1 MTLSV
6 VIVNYN
12 VKYFLEQCLISVF
25 NAAKDIDTEVFVVD
39 NASADGSCQM
49 VRNRFPSVN
58 LIENTEN
65 HGFSYA
71 NNQAL
76 RLAKGKYV
84 LILNPDTVV
93 EESTFSQ
100 CIEFM
105 KEHHEAGSLS
115 VKMIDGKG
123 KFLPESKRALPSPS
137 VSFYKIFG
145 FSRLFPKSKTFAR
158 YHLGH
163 LNPDEINEIEILP
176 GAFMFIRK
184 TALDKAGLFDESFFM
199 YGEDIDLSYRI
210 LKSGYKN
217 YYFPKTTI
225 IHYKGEST
233 KKGSIN
239 YVLVFYKAMM
249 IFARKHFTQKNA
261 FLYIILIYAAIYF
274 RAGLSIAKRI
284 VSRWLQPAID
294 VMLMVAGLLL
304 IIPFWE
310 SYRFNNV
317 DAYSGYL
324 VTLLTSTYIAIW
336 LISIWLSGGYDKPK
350 KTFAAAQGITIGSII
365 ILVAY
370 SLLPEDMRFSRAI
383 ILLTSAWSFLMVQAA
398 HLAMDFVSRSHYSSS
413 KRRKRIVIAG
423 NGDEIERVL
432 TILHGAS
439 VDFQLIGEVS
449 PEPNSTS
456 KNQIGA
462 LHNITEIVRVN
473 DVDEVIFCAANISS
487 QEIIKS
493 MLVLVPLGIDFKI
506 APPDS
511 ISVIGSNSIDTSGD
525 LYTIEISAISKPQ
538 NIRNKRFLDILVAMA
553 TITTA
558 PLLYPFLKIHRKML
572 HKSLGVLVGKQ
583 TWVGY
588 AEHSNCLGLPVIK
601 KGVFSTAELKRD
613 LNPAQAEK
621 INLEY
626 AKNYSITKDL
636 NIIWSIISKNLN

>member
-49 VRNRFPSVN
+49 VRNRFPSVK

-76 RLAKGKYV
+76 RLARGEYV

-100 CIEFM
+100 CIGFM
-105 KEHHEAGSLS
+105 KAHHEAGSLS

-163 LNPDEINEIEILP
+163 LNPDEVNEIEILP

-184 TALDKAGLFDESFFM
+184 SALDKAGLFDESFFM

-210 LKSGYKN
+210 LKSGFKN

-284 VSRWLQPAID
+284 INRWLQPIVD
-294 VMLMVAGLLL
+294 VLVMVVGF
-304 IIPFWE
+304 IILVPFWE
-310 SYRFNNV
+310 NYRFNNAN
-317 DAYSGYL
+317 AYSNQI
-324 VTLLTSTYIAIW
+324 VIWFSSVYIIIW
-336 LISIWLSGGYDKPK
+336 IVSIWFSGGYDKPK
-350 KTFAAAQGITIGSII
+350 KHFAAAQGIVLGSMI
-365 ILVAY
+365 ILIAY
-370 SLLPEDMRFSRAI
+370 SLLPEHMRFSRAI
-383 ILLTSAWSFLMVQAA
+383 ILLTATWSFVFVQAT
-398 HLAMDFVSRSHYSSS
+398 HLAIDLLRSNYNNI
-413 KRRKRIVIAG
+413 KRRRKRIVIVG
-423 NGDEIERVL
+423 NDDESKKVL
-432 TILHGAS
+432 QILNGAS
-439 VDFQLIGEVS
+439 VDYQLVGEVS
-449 PEPNSTS
+449 PETKSS
-456 KNQIGA
+456 YKNQIGT
-462 LHNITEIVRVN
+462 LHNISEIVRVN
-473 DVDEVIFCAANISS
+473 SVDEVIFCSANISS

-493 MLVLVPLGIDFKI
+493 MLILVPSGVDFKI

-525 LYTIEISAISKPQ
+525 LYTIEISAITKPENVRSK
-538 NIRNKRFLDILVAMA
+538 RLLDIMVALA
-553 TITTA
+553 TIVTT
-558 PLLYPFLKIHRKML
+558 PILYPFLKTHRVML
-572 HKSLGVLVGKQ
+572 RKSAGVLAGKL

-588 AEHSNCLGLPVIK
+588 AEPSNHQGLPKIK
-601 KGVFSTAELKRD
+601 KGVFSSIDQKQQLAR
-613 LNPAQAEK
+613 AQAEK
-621 INLEY
+621 VNLEY
-626 AKNYSITKDL
+626 AKNYSIAKDL
-636 NIIWSIISKNLN
+636 SIIWRIISKK

>member
-49 VRNRFPSVN
+49 VRNRFPSVK

-76 RLAKGKYV
+76 RLARGEYV

-100 CIEFM
+100 CIGFM
-105 KEHHEAGSLS
+105 KAHHEAGSLS

-163 LNPDEINEIEILP
+163 LNPDEVNEIEILP

-184 TALDKAGLFDESFFM
+184 SALDKAGLFDESFFM

-210 LKSGYKN
+210 LKSGFKN

-239 YVLVFYKAMM
+239 YVLVFYRAMM

-284 VSRWLQPAID
+284 INRWLQPIVD
-294 VMLMVAGLLL
+294 VLVMVVGF
-304 IIPFWE
+304 IILVPFWE
-310 SYRFNNV
+310 NYRFNNAN
-317 DAYSGYL
+317 AYSNQI
-324 VTLLTSTYIAIW
+324 VIWFSSVYIIIW
-336 LISIWLSGGYDKPK
+336 IVSIWFSGGYDKPK
-350 KTFAAAQGITIGSII
+350 KHFAAAQGIVLGSMI
-365 ILVAY
+365 ILIAY
-370 SLLPEDMRFSRAI
+370 SLLPEHMRFSRAI
-383 ILLTSAWSFLMVQAA
+383 ILLTATWSFVFVQAT
-398 HLAMDFVSRSHYSSS
+398 HLAIDLLRSNYNNI
-413 KRRKRIVIAG
+413 KRRRKRIVIVG
-423 NGDEIERVL
+423 NDDESKKVL
-432 TILHGAS
+432 QILNGAS
-439 VDFQLIGEVS
+439 VDYQLVGEVS
-449 PEPNSTS
+449 PETKSS
-456 KNQIGA
+456 YKNQIGT
-462 LHNITEIVRVN
+462 LHNISEIVRVN
-473 DVDEVIFCAANISS
+473 SVDEVIFCSANISS

-493 MLVLVPLGIDFKI
+493 MLILVPSGVDFKI

-525 LYTIEISAISKPQ
+525 LYTIEISAITKPENVRSK
-538 NIRNKRFLDILVAMA
+538 RLLDIMVALA
-553 TITTA
+553 TIVTT
-558 PLLYPFLKIHRKML
+558 PILYPFLKTHRVML
-572 HKSLGVLVGKQ
+572 RKSAGVLAGKL

-588 AEHSNCLGLPVIK
+588 AEPSNHQGLPKIK
-601 KGVFSTAELKRD
+601 KGVFSSIDQKQQLAR
-613 LNPAQAEK
+613 AQAEK
-621 INLEY
+621 VNLEY
-626 AKNYSITKDL
+626 AKNYSIAKDL
-636 NIIWSIISKNLN
+636 SIIWRIISKK